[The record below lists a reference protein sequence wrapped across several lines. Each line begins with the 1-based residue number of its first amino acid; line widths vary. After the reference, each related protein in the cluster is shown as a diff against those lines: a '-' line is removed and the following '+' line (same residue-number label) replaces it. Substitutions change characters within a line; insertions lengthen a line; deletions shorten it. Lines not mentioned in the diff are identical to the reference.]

1 VYVLTNQKRDPWVRP
16 GGTTFHFI
24 NDGPEHAL
32 QLARAAAGDLDV
44 RIAGG
49 ADVIQQYLN
58 LGAVDELEIAL
69 APVLFGSGRRLFEH
83 LGDPSPGFRIDRVLH
98 GSAAT
103 HIRYVRS

>member
-49 ADVIQQYLN
+49 ADVIQQ
-58 LGAVDELEIAL
+58 
-69 APVLFGSGRRLFEH
+69 
-83 LGDPSPGFRIDRVLH
+83 
-98 GSAAT
+98 
-103 HIRYVRS
+103 